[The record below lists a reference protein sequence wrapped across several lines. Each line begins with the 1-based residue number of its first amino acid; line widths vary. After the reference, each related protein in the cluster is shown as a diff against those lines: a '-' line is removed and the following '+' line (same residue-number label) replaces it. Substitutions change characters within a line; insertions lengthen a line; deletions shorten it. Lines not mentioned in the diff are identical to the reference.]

1 VTGQRALG
9 VDVGGTKILAG
20 VVDREGEVSR
30 QSERPTPVSTQDEFL
45 AAVDEVVE
53 GLLDHDVQA
62 IGFGLCS
69 TIDQQAGRA
78 VSSVHIPL
86 HDVDFRARMSERFN
100 LPVAI
105 DNDGNAA
112 AIAEWKLGAGQGA
125 SHIVALTLGTG
136 IGGGLILDGRPYR
149 GSIGAGAELGHIVL
163 DYGGAPCGG
172 GCTGHGHF
180 EGFAAG
186 SAADE
191 AAEARFGPGSG
202 GKTLVDAALDGDE
215 GAKEDLARLGRHL
228 GAGIATLVNIFNPE
242 LVILGGGF
250 SRAGDLILDSARGTL
265 AVEGLRPGR
274 DLVRIVPAHFGHEAG
289 MIGAALVGFEAL
301 DDQG

>member
-20 VVDREGEVSR
+20 VVDRDGNVARSN
-30 QSERPTPVSTQDEFL
+30 ERPTPVSSQDDLL
-45 AAVDEVVE
+45 AGLDETVE
-53 GLLDHDVQA
+53 ELLDDDVEA

-69 TIDQQAGRA
+69 TIDQRAGRA

-86 HDVDFRARMSERFN
+86 EDIDFRDRMKERFG

-105 DNDGNAA
+105 DNDANAA
-112 AIAEWKLGAGQGA
+112 AIAEWKLGAGRGA

-149 GSIGAGAELGHIVL
+149 GSTGSGAELGHIVL

-172 GCTGHGHF
+172 SCTGHGHF
-180 EGFAAG
+180 EAFAAG
-186 SAADE
+186 SVADE
-191 AAEARFGPGSG
+191 AAEARFGPGSNG
-202 GKTLVDAALDGDE
+202 RALVEAALEGDT
-215 GAKEDLARLGRHL
+215 GAKDDLAELGRHL
-228 GAGIATLVNIFNPE
+228 GAGIASLVNIFNPE

-250 SRAGDLILDSARGTL
+250 SRAGDLILGSARQTL

-274 DLVRIVPAHFGHEAG
+274 DLVQIVPAHFGHEAG
-289 MIGAALVGFEAL
+289 MVGAALVGFEAL
-301 DDQG
+301 DAPV